1 MNESGP
7 ADPSREAIADYIRSH
22 RDRFTREA
30 LDDYLIRQGHAKTDV
45 EAAWSTIEA
54 ESEWA
59 RFAAPQ
65 GTDRPRL
72 RQSILASIA
81 VLLAL
86 AAFVAGMFGIFV
98 GSNGRP
104 LMILYAVLFPLQI
117 ILVTR
122 WIYRR
127 IRGSRALRGGDAAA
141 TIGWLIVPPV
151 ALIAILGVC
160 VAYSSSFGCF
170 LHC

>member
-1 MNESGP
+1 MSESGP
-7 ADPSREAIADYIRSH
+7 ADPSREAIADYIRSN

-30 LDDYLIRQGHAKTDV
+30 LDDYLIRQGHAKADL

-54 ESEWA
+54 ESERA
-59 RFAAPQ
+59 RSAAAQ
-65 GTDRPRL
+65 DTNRPRL
-72 RQSILASIA
+72 RQSILASVA

-86 AAFVAGMFGIFV
+86 AAFVAGMFGILAT
-98 GSNGRP
+98 SSGRP
-104 LMILYAVLFPLQI
+104 LMILYAVLFPIQI

-127 IRGSRALRGGDAAA
+127 IRGSSALRGGDAAA
-141 TIGWLIVPPV
+141 TIGWLIVPPL

-160 VAYSSSFGCF
+160 VAYSGSFGCI